1 MAQFDIHKNP
11 RPGAEDVPYL
21 LDIQGDF
28 LDRLAM
34 RLVVPLMPLARYG
47 SPIERLNPL
56 FEIAGEAHVGVFT
69 EMAGIAHPLLGDAVA
84 SAAERRQEIV
94 AAVDF
99 MIRGFYTKE
108 R

>member
-28 LDRLAM
+28 LDRLGT

-47 SPIERLNPL
+47 TPIERLNPL
-56 FEIAGEAHVGVFT
+56 FEIEGEAHVGVFT
-69 EMAGIAHPLLGDAVA
+69 EMAGIARPRLGEIVA
-84 SAAERRQEIV
+84 SAAERRHEIA

-99 MIRGFYTKE
+99 MVQGF
-108 R
+108 